1 MRLINIL
8 MTVAAILITVTT
20 VYSQTEKEVKDIQDI
35 LVKILDAS
43 EAEDYQAAS
52 LMFVYEGDDAARN
65 LKDFYNSSVSAEGNK
80 VKRLAK
86 KIKAFQKL
94 SESYSVGTVS
104 KSSKSGV
111 EAFVVEVIFNSGKQS
126 LKTEF
131 TFLSV
136 KNSFGLLEVK

>member
-8 MTVAAILITVTT
+8 MIAAAILMTITNG
-20 VYSQTEKEVKDIQDI
+20 YSQTEKEIKDIQDI

-43 EAEDYQAAS
+43 ESENYQAAAS
-52 LMFVYEGDDAARN
+52 MFVYEGDDAARN
-65 LKDFYNSSVSAEGNK
+65 LKDFYNSTVPSEENK
-80 VKRLAK
+80 VKRIAK

-94 SESYSVGTVS
+94 SESYSVGAIS

-111 EAFVVEVIFNSGKQS
+111 EAFIVEVIFNSGKQS

-131 TFLSV
+131 TFVSV